1 MTTLRRTVDVVCIL
15 SAIGLLGG
23 LGAWQLEKTQVHTD
37 EQQLAGAIQ
46 DFDRVLKLRAA
57 TKDVELNGRGWP
69 VTIDPAWFQGDPP
82 RNPLVTSER
91 PWVEVAPPEDA
102 DLSHPHVRVALDER
116 YASFW
121 YNPYQ
126 GIVRARVPLR
136 INDALSLQLY
146 NDVNG
151 SSLASLYETRQ
162 PPRLPPEQP
171 PAQAPTAEK
180 PPVEGEMPPTGEAPI
195 PEFQPENM
203 DPTKPAPGHTAPP
216 APQPGSVPP
225 PAPSPVAPKAPQIK
239 ALPRPGGT
247 GK

>member
-23 LGAWQLEKTQVHTD
+23 LGAWQLEKSQEKTD
-37 EQQLAGAIQ
+37 EQQLTDAVQ

-69 VTIDPAWFQGDPP
+69 VTIDPAWFQGEPP
-82 RNPLVTSER
+82 RNPLVTPER

-102 DLSHPHVRVALDER
+102 DLTHPHVRVALDER

-136 INDALSLQLY
+136 INDALSLDLY
-146 NDVNG
+146 NQVNG
-151 SSLASLYETRQ
+151 SSLSSIYETRQ
-162 PPRLPPEQP
+162 PPRPPAELPPEE
-171 PAQAPTAEK
+171 PAPETDETPA
-180 PPVEGEMPPTGEAPI
+180 
-195 PEFQPENM
+195 PEFSPDEM
-203 DPTKPAPGHTAPP
+203 DPTKPVPREPAPAGPPPPTQQAPP
-216 APQPGSVPP
+216 AAPP
-225 PAPSPVAPKAPQIK
+225 PAPSPVSPTPPVVKP
-239 ALPRPGGT
+239 LPRPDGT